1 MRRREF
7 IATFGSAAMVA
18 SNPAGAQSSL
28 PVVGF
33 ISLGTSGSSADILA
47 GFRRGLAETGLT
59 EGRDFVLAPYWA
71 MGDAAKLPA
80 GAAELVQRKVAVI
93 AAGGPPAIR
102 AVMAATSGVPIVFMS
117 GDDPVKA
124 GFVASLARP
133 GGDATGVAFLAQEL
147 AAKRFALAQEIAPKA
162 DLFAMLVDRT
172 PGGAAQQGRTET
184 EARRQGKRLL
194 VLEASTPS
202 EIASAFERAAQQMAG
217 ALLVSAEPFYFS
229 QNAGIAETALK
240 HAIAVASFDRQA
252 TKAGSLMSYGA
263 DIVDAFRLA
272 GVYTARILRGA
283 KPSDLAVQ
291 QPTKFETVL
300 NLKTAKALGLTIPPL
315 LLAQADEVF
324 E

>member
-1 MRRREF
+1 M
-7 IATFGSAAMVA
+7 AVLCVDH
-18 SNPAGAQSSL
+18 AGAQS
-28 PVVGF
+28 PPPAVGF
-33 ISLGTSGSSADILA
+33 INMGTPDSSADIHV

-71 MGDAAKLPA
+71 MGDAAKLSV
-80 GAAELVQRKVAVI
+80 GAAELVQRKVAVL

-102 AVMAATSGVPIVFMS
+102 AAMAATSTIPIVFMS

-133 GGDATGVAFLAQEL
+133 GGNATGVAILAQEL

-172 PGGAAQQGRTET
+172 PGGAAQRARTET
-184 EARRQGKRLL
+184 EARGQGRRLL
-194 VLEASTPS
+194 VLEASTPP
-202 EIASAFERAAQQMAG
+202 EIEAAFEAARQHNVG
-217 ALLVSAEPFYFS
+217 AMLVSAEPFFFS
-229 QNAGIAETALK
+229 QNRHIAELGAKYDL
-240 HAIAVASFDRQA
+240 AVVSFDRQA
-252 TKAGSLMSYGA
+252 TRAGSLMSYGA

-272 GVYTARILRGA
+272 GVYTARILKGA
-283 KPSDLAVQ
+283 KPADLAVQ
-291 QPTKFETVL
+291 QPTKFEMVL

-315 LLAQADEVF
+315 LLAQVDEVI